1 MKKHFLNVLVQIAL
15 QLNVSFWYF
24 WEKQQRNLSCSS
36 ALLISSIAL
45 NHSTD
50 STVMFNWQNG
60 GKSQPEAKVE
70 TVSLE
75 FHYIGGVAFSFPV
88 GKRKLFLVYKRI
100 PF

>member
-36 ALLISSIAL
+36 ALLIFSIAL

-70 TVSLE
+70 TVGLE
-75 FHYIGGVAFSFPV
+75 FHYIGGVAFSFPIA
-88 GKRKLFLVYKRI
+88 GSNQMNYFR
-100 PF
+100 P